1 MLGLQS
7 WPCSLFLL
15 LVLLSASVQTVSLP
29 GQRLQ
34 VGRTGRELREVSG
47 VEGQFGEVV
56 FEPGMSGGPKFQL
69 LEAAVYSHR
78 SLPALQSNSLSSRVI
93 ACS

>member
-15 LVLLSASVQTVSLP
+15 LVLLSASVQAMSLP

-34 VGRTGRELREVSG
+34 VGGAGMELREVSG
-47 VEGQFGEVV
+47 AAGAIW
-56 FEPGMSGGPKFQL
+56 GG
-69 LEAAVYSHR
+69 
-78 SLPALQSNSLSSRVI
+78 RV
-93 ACS
+93 

>member
-34 VGRTGRELREVSG
+34 VGGTGRELREVSG
-47 VEGQFGEVV
+47 VEGLCGEVM
-56 FEPGMSGGPKFQL
+56 FEPGMSGGPECQL
-69 LEAAVYSHR
+69 LSIPTAPSFSPTALGDFIR
-78 SLPALQSNSLSSRVI
+78 SL
-93 ACS
+93 

>member
-29 GQRLQ
+29 GQKLQ
-34 VGRTGRELREVSG
+34 VGGTGRELREVAG
-47 VEGQFGEVV
+47 VEGQFGRVV
-56 FEPGMSGGPKFQL
+56 LEPGMSGGPKFQL
-69 LEAAVYSHR
+69 PETAVCYACC
-78 SLPALQSNSLSSRVI
+78 SLPFSSPALE
-93 ACS
+93 